1 MGQAL
6 RIWDNLKGYDI
17 ILASQS
23 PRRVELLAG
32 LGIAFRQ
39 EVIPNIDES
48 YPQGLTPEEIVQHI
62 SRMKSAAYER
72 LATEGRM
79 VITADTIVV
88 AQGEVL
94 GKPKDKADA
103 ERMLGMLS
111 GREHRVL
118 TAVTVLTAEGAHTFV
133 DEALVQFAPLS
144 AEEIDYYLEACRPYD
159 KAGAYGIQEWVGYRA
174 IERIEGSFYTVMGLP
189 TAKLAKYLKTIKPY
203 VG

>member
-1 MGQAL
+1 MAQVL

-23 PRRVELLAG
+23 PRRVELLSG

-62 SRMKSAAYER
+62 SRMKSVAYEC

-94 GKPKDKADA
+94 GKPKDKADGK
-103 ERMLGMLS
+103 RMLGMLS
-111 GREHRVL
+111 GSEHRVL

-133 DEALVQFAPLS
+133 DEALVQFTPLS

>member
-1 MGQAL
+1 MEQAL
-6 RIWDNLKGYDI
+6 SIWDNLKGYDI

-23 PRRVELLAG
+23 PRRVELLSG
-32 LGIAFRQ
+32 LGISFRQ

-103 ERMLGMLS
+103 ERMLSMLS
-111 GREHRVL
+111 GSEHRVL

-133 DEALVQFAPLS
+133 DEAFVQFAPLS
-144 AEEIDYYLEACRPYD
+144 AEEIDYYLEAYRPYD

>member
-1 MGQAL
+1 MAQAL
-6 RIWDNLKGYDI
+6 RVWDNLKGYDI

-48 YPQGLTPEEIVQHI
+48 YPQGLMPEEIVQHI

-72 LATEGRM
+72 LASEGRM

-159 KAGAYGIQEWVGYRA
+159 KAGAYGIQEWIGYRA

>member
-1 MGQAL
+1 MAQAL
-6 RIWDNLKGYDI
+6 SIWDNLKGYDI

-62 SRMKSAAYER
+62 SRMKSAAYKR

-103 ERMLGMLS
+103 ERMLDMLS
-111 GREHRVL
+111 GSEHRVL
-118 TAVTVLTAEGAHTFV
+118 TAVTVLTAGGAHTFV
-133 DEALVQFAPLS
+133 DEALVQFTPLS

>member
-1 MGQAL
+1 MAQAL
-6 RIWDNLKGYDI
+6 SIWDNLKGYDI

-62 SRMKSAAYER
+62 SRMKSAAYKR

-103 ERMLGMLS
+103 ERMLDMLS
-111 GREHRVL
+111 GSEHRVL

>member
-1 MGQAL
+1 MAQAL
-6 RIWDNLKGYDI
+6 SIWDNLKGYDI

-48 YPQGLTPEEIVQHI
+48 YPQGLTPEKIVQHI

-159 KAGAYGIQEWVGYRA
+159 KAGAYGIQEWIGYRA

>member
-1 MGQAL
+1 MEQAL

-72 LATEGRM
+72 LVTEGRM

-94 GKPKDKADA
+94 GKPKDKADGK
-103 ERMLGMLS
+103 RMLGMLS
-111 GREHRVL
+111 GCEHRVL

-144 AEEIDYYLEACRPYD
+144 VEEIDYYLEACRPYD

>member
-1 MGQAL
+1 ML
-6 RIWDNLKGYDI
+6 
-17 ILASQS
+17 S
-23 PRRVELLAG
+23 G

-48 YPQGLTPEEIVQHI
+48 YPQGLSPEEIVQHI

-111 GREHRVL
+111 GSEHRVL
-118 TAVTVLTAEGAHTFV
+118 TAVTVLTAEGVHTFV
-133 DEALVQFAPLS
+133 DEALVQFASLS

>member
-1 MGQAL
+1 MAQAL

-62 SRMKSAAYER
+62 SRMKSAAYKC

-118 TAVTVLTAEGAHTFV
+118 TAVTVLTAEGVHTFV

-144 AEEIDYYLEACRPYD
+144 AEEIDYYLEAYRPYD

>member
-72 LATEGRM
+72 LASEGRM

>member
-1 MGQAL
+1 MAQVL

-62 SRMKSAAYER
+62 SRMKSTAYEC
-72 LATEGRM
+72 LSTEGRM

-94 GKPKDKADA
+94 GKPKDKADGK
-103 ERMLGMLS
+103 RMLGMLS
-111 GREHRVL
+111 GSEHRVL

-133 DEALVQFAPLS
+133 DEALVQFTPLS

>member
-1 MGQAL
+1 MAQVL
-6 RIWDNLKGYDI
+6 SIWDNLKGYDI

-62 SRMKSAAYER
+62 SRMKSVAYEC

-94 GKPKDKADA
+94 GKPKDKADGK
-103 ERMLGMLS
+103 RMLGMLS
-111 GREHRVL
+111 GSEHRVL

-144 AEEIDYYLEACRPYD
+144 AEEIDYYLEVCRPYD

>member
-1 MGQAL
+1 MKQAL

-62 SRMKSAAYER
+62 SRMKSAAYKC

-118 TAVTVLTAEGAHTFV
+118 TAVTVLTAEGVHTFV

-144 AEEIDYYLEACRPYD
+144 AEEIDYYLEAYRPYD

>member
-1 MGQAL
+1 MEQAL
-6 RIWDNLKGYDI
+6 RVWDNLKGYDI

-32 LGIAFRQ
+32 LGISFRQ

-133 DEALVQFAPLS
+133 DEALVQFVPLS
-144 AEEIDYYLEACRPYD
+144 AEEIDYYLEACSPYD
-159 KAGAYGIQEWVGYRA
+159 KAGAYGIQEWIGYRA

-189 TAKLAKYLKTIKPY
+189 TAKLAKYLKTINPY

>member
-1 MGQAL
+1 MEQAL

-39 EVIPNIDES
+39 EIIPNIDES

-103 ERMLGMLS
+103 ERMLSMLS
-111 GREHRVL
+111 GCEHRVL

-133 DEALVQFAPLS
+133 DEALVQFSPLI
-144 AEEIDYYLEACRPYD
+144 AEEIDYYLEACKPYD

>member
-1 MGQAL
+1 MAQVL
-6 RIWDNLKGYDI
+6 SIWDNLKGYDI

-72 LATEGRM
+72 LASEGRM

-94 GKPKDKADA
+94 GKPKDKADGK
-103 ERMLGMLS
+103 RMLGMLS
-111 GREHRVL
+111 GSEHRVL
-118 TAVTVLTAEGAHTFV
+118 TAVTVLTVEGAHTFV
-133 DEALVQFAPLS
+133 DEALVQFASLS
-144 AEEIDYYLEACRPYD
+144 VEEIDYYLEACRPYD

>member
-1 MGQAL
+1 MAQAL

-32 LGIAFRQ
+32 LGISFRQ

-48 YPQGLTPEEIVQHI
+48 YPQGLSPEEIVQHI
-62 SRMKSAAYER
+62 SRMKSAAYEC

-94 GKPKDKADA
+94 GKPK
-103 ERMLGMLS
+103 G
-111 GREHRVL
+111 
-118 TAVTVLTAEGAHTFV
+118 
-133 DEALVQFAPLS
+133 
-144 AEEIDYYLEACRPYD
+144 
-159 KAGAYGIQEWVGYRA
+159 
-174 IERIEGSFYTVMGLP
+174 
-189 TAKLAKYLKTIKPY
+189 
-203 VG
+203 

>member
-1 MGQAL
+1 MAQAL
-6 RIWDNLKGYDI
+6 RIWDNLNGYDI

-32 LGIAFRQ
+32 LGISFRQ

-48 YPQGLTPEEIVQHI
+48 YPQGLMPEEIVQHI

-88 AQGEVL
+88 VQGEVL

-111 GREHRVL
+111 GSEHRVL

>member
-1 MGQAL
+1 MAQAL
-6 RIWDNLKGYDI
+6 SIWDNLKGYDI

-32 LGIAFRQ
+32 LGISFRQ

-72 LATEGRM
+72 LASEVRM

-94 GKPKDKADA
+94 GKPKDKADT

-111 GREHRVL
+111 GSEHRVL